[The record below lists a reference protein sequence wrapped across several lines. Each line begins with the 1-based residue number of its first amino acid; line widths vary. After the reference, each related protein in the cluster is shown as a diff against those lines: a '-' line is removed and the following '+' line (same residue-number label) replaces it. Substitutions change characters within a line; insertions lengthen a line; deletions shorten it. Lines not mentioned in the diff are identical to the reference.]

1 MRLKKISQGIAANM
15 PAHVKFPMVMAI
27 LCVCLGIAYVVNVNA
42 QSTTGFQLREGE
54 QLRSSVAREVQDLEQ
69 EVSLLTSIGM
79 IETAARSMDL
89 VSAGDAEYAVPET
102 GVAVGNPSANP

>member
-1 MRLKKISQGIAANM
+1 MRSNTFSQGIAAHM
-15 PAHVKFPMVMAI
+15 PAYAKLPIMMAVV
-27 LCVCLGIAYVVNVNA
+27 CVCLGIAYVINVNA

-54 QLRSSVAREVQDLEQ
+54 RLRSSVAREVQDLEQ

-89 VSAGDAEYAVPET
+89 ISAGDAEYAVPET
-102 GVAVGNPSANP
+102 GVAVGMPSTNP